1 LHQYSELGGWLMQV
15 SEKSYVSKFIVF
27 SLISALISVVVT
39 GCAGPAGHQM
49 AFSDKTALVGN
60 SKQLDLTVPQAIRV
74 TKQVLV
80 HQGFSI
86 DNIDLSSGLIKASRN
101 FQDPAIPEQS
111 YNITTSAYI
120 FDNGPQ
126 AVSLTLSASQQTI
139 LHRQWTTWWHLLW
152 IIPIIPTGT
161 EYQTVVTKEGNITDP
176 VFYTDFFTAITAAG
190 VEVKAADK
198 AAEMKA
204 AAEKA
209 AAEKAAAE
217 KAAAEKAAAEKAAAE
232 KAAAEQAAAEKAAAE
247 KAAADAATAQ
257 KAAADKAAADAAAA
271 QKVVADKAAADAA
284 TAQKAAA
291 DKAAA
296 DAAAAQKVVA
306 DKAAADAAAL
316 QQLEA
321 DAAAAEQTPPP
332 KTKKKKKAA
341 TTTSNTN

>member
-1 LHQYSELGGWLMQV
+1 MQV

-247 KAAADAATAQ
+247 KAAAE
-257 KAAADKAAADAAAA
+257 KAAAE
-271 QKVVADKAAADAA
+271 KAAADAA